1 MMEFGYRGFGR
12 IKPNYISVYGEQ
24 LEITECYQAEKYGF
38 FQLVVNGL
46 FADWQTWC
54 LGRADTKKWYG
65 YADSGSDSSGY
76 AQWNEYSIFTNA
88 DVGNVIPMW
97 LAVSPPP
104 LVRRSVRSRW
114 PWSDWLARIA
124 TFTERWHN
132 ASKRIVKTKRSNKYI
147 TFTHKLF
154 EQKINNQSLS
164 NHRNSWNSIVWTKSR
179 ILWYIYGI
187 ITNQFRGKSIR
198 RVFNSFFSSQPS
210 DFDLRQ
216 QLSGRYTHRQHR
228 HHIEIQNLTR
238 RRNGVSY
245 NNARQIKC
253 ILGGYYA

>member
-88 DVGNVIPMW
+88 DVGNVIPIW
-97 LAVSPPP
+97 LADSTPPGTKIRSVTLA
-104 LVRRSVRSRW
+104 LVRLVSY
-114 PWSDWLARIA
+114 
-124 TFTERWHN
+124 
-132 ASKRIVKTKRSNKYI
+132 KYI

-164 NHRNSWNSIVWTKSR
+164 NHRNSWNTIVWTKSR